1 MWQELLQH
9 GKGFIVEFCRR
20 LRGADRRAFQ
30 AEVATE
36 VCGGSPRRAE
46 SMFGWSRKSV
56 EKGLIEQQYDVE
68 IQPHFARRGRRACEV
83 QSPVLADVVDESL
96 GVSATLRAEG
106 QTAQENPGNRRDF
119 HPSRSLARHDR
130 I

>member
-46 SMFGWSRKSV
+46 SMFGWCRKSV
-56 EKGLIEQQYDVE
+56 PKGLIEQEYHVE
-68 IQPHFARRGRRACEV
+68 LQPHFGRRGRRAYEV
-83 QSPVLADVVDESL
+83 DSPTLASVV
-96 GVSATLRAEG
+96 TLRAES
-106 QTAQENPGNRRDF
+106 QAAQESPGNRRDS
-119 HPSRSLARHDR
+119 HTSRSIARQDR

>member
-1 MWQELLQH
+1 MWQELLQQ

-56 EKGLIEQQYDVE
+56 EEGLIEQQYDVE

-83 QSPVLADVVDESL
+83 QSPVLADVV
-96 GVSATLRAEG
+96 TLRAEG

>member
-36 VCGGSPRRAE
+36 VRGGNPRCAE
-46 SMFGWSRKSV
+46 SMFGWSRKAV
-56 EKGLIEQQYDVE
+56 HKGLIEREY
-68 IQPHFARRGRRACEV
+68 C
-83 QSPVLADVVDESL
+83 
-96 GVSATLRAEG
+96 
-106 QTAQENPGNRRDF
+106 
-119 HPSRSLARHDR
+119 
-130 I
+130 